1 MARER
6 KLTLAQAIVGGYF
19 GCGLFVALFCFLTG
33 ANLLVWLVVTTLLT
47 FVYTAYYFITTKPA
61 PQRSTGSNE

>member
-19 GCGLFVALFCFLTG
+19 GCGLFVGIFCYLTG
-33 ANLLVWLVVTTLLT
+33 ANLLVWLVATTFLT
-47 FVYTAYYFITTKPA
+47 VLYTAYYFITTKPA
-61 PQRSTGSNE
+61 PQRSTGSSE